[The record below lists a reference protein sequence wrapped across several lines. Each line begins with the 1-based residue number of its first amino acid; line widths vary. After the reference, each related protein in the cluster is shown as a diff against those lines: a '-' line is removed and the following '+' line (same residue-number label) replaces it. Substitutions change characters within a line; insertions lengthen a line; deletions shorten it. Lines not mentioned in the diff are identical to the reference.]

1 MVTVLVWLF
10 LALLLAVMVLV
21 SLRRRRPKPTQ
32 LTYRVLVELYAI
44 RRRLDVSQFKL
55 ETRRDAATLRRKLRD
70 ELDELNRRGRGSP

>member
-1 MVTVLVWLF
+1 MVTVIPWLF
-10 LALLLAVMVLV
+10 LALLLVVLALV

-55 ETRRDAATLRRKLRD
+55 EARRDAAMLRRKLRD
-70 ELDELNRRGRGSP
+70 ELDELDRRNRGRP

>member
-10 LALLLAVMVLV
+10 LALLLAVLALV

-44 RRRLDVSQFKL
+44 RRRLDVSQFKFDA
-55 ETRRDAATLRRKLRD
+55 RRDAATVRRKLRD
-70 ELDELNRRGRGSP
+70 ELDELDRRNRGVP

>member
-10 LALLLAVMVLV
+10 LALLLAVLALV

-55 ETRRDAATLRRKLRD
+55 DARRDAATLRRKLRD
-70 ELDELNRRGRGSP
+70 ELDELNRRERGSQ

>member
-1 MVTVLVWLF
+1 MVTVLVWIF
-10 LALLLAVMVLV
+10 LALLLAVLALV

-55 ETRRDAATLRRKLRD
+55 DARRDAATVRRKLRD
-70 ELDELNRRGRGSP
+70 ELDELNRRERGSQ